1 MVRKRLGDILVE
13 TGMITDEQLNHTL
26 ANKSSDEKLGDALL
40 REGYIS
46 EQQLIEVLE
55 FQLGIP
61 HININQYPI
70 DLEAVQLVPK
80 DLAKQHLLMPIRK
93 DKNKLLVAMADP
105 LDYFAL
111 EELRMATGYHIEP
124 AIAAKDEIYRA
135 ITKYYDLQESMEE
148 VLSDLSP
155 TETIDEARVTDEDS
169 PVVRLVNQIIANA
182 LAQRASDIHF
192 DPQEADF
199 RVRYRVDGILRTE
212 RSLPKHMQNIIIA
225 RIKIM
230 ANLNI
235 TENRL
240 PQDGRIKTTINFRP
254 VDIRVSSLPTIF
266 GEKVVMRIL
275 DLSNAVNQLE
285 RIGFSE
291 NNLKAFVSML
301 EKPNG
306 IVLITG
312 PTGSGK
318 SSTLYAALNRLNNEE
333 VNIITVEDPVE
344 YQLDGINQIQVNEN
358 VGLTFASGLRSILR
372 QDPDIVMIGEI
383 RDTET
388 AQIAIRASL
397 TGHLVLST
405 LHTNSSVAALTR
417 LVDMGIEPFLIS
429 SSMNGVVA
437 QRLVRRVCKDC
448 GEQVQAS
455 DREKQLFQSRN
466 MDIDVVF
473 RGKGCPSCNFTGY
486 RGRVAIHEVL
496 TVDSQIRNLI
506 SDSAST
512 STIRQY
518 VKEKGMKFLIDDGF
532 EKVQKGITTTEEI
545 LRVAVLE

>member
-1 MVRKRLGDILVE
+1 
-13 TGMITDEQLNHTL
+13 MISVDQLNNALHQ
-26 ANKSSDEKLGDALL
+26 KSPEEKLGDVLI
-40 REGYIS
+40 REGYIT

-61 HININQYPI
+61 HIHISQYPV
-70 DLEAVQLVPK
+70 EPEVVHLVPK
-80 DLAKQHLLMPIRK
+80 DLAKRHLLMPIRK

-105 LDYFAL
+105 MDYFAL

-124 AIAAKDEIYRA
+124 AISTKDEIHRA

-148 VLSDLSP
+148 LLSDLPQSDAINQ
-155 TETIDEARVTDEDS
+155 EQVTDIDS

-182 LAQRASDIHF
+182 LVQRASDIHF
-192 DPQEADF
+192 DPQETDF

-212 RSLPKHMQNIIIA
+212 RTLPKHMQNVIIA

-235 TENRL
+235 TETRL
-240 PQDGRIKTTINFRP
+240 PQDGRIKTTVNFKP

-266 GEKVVMRIL
+266 GEKIVMRIL
-275 DLSNAVNQLE
+275 DLSNALNQLD

-291 NNLKAFVSML
+291 DNLQSFISVL

-318 SSTLYAALNRLNNEE
+318 SSTLYAALNRLNDEE

-358 VGLTFASGLRSILR
+358 IGLTFATGLRSILR

-383 RDTET
+383 RDSET

-405 LHTNSSVAALTR
+405 LHTNSAIEALNR
-417 LVDMGIEPFLIS
+417 LIDMGIEPFLIAS
-429 SSMNGVVA
+429 SINGVVA

-448 GEQVQAS
+448 GKRREAS
-455 DREKQLFQSRN
+455 AREKQLFKA
-466 MDIDVVF
+466 
-473 RGKGCPSCNFTGY
+473 RGMEIEWVMRGDGCPNCNQTGY
-486 RGRVAIHEVL
+486 RGRIAIHEVL
-496 TVDSQIRNLI
+496 LIDDHIRNLV
-506 SDSAST
+506 ANAATT
-512 STIRQY
+512 SVIREY
-518 VKEKGMKFLIDDGF
+518 VREKGMKFLIDDGF
-532 EKVQKGITTTEEI
+532 DKVKQGITTTEEI
-545 LRVAVLE
+545 LRAAILE